1 MWTGGI
7 NVHRNR
13 QNRKKIYNITVIIVM
28 TIIGLIFILPYVW
41 MLLNSFK
48 PLTEIA
54 KGKTFWPKQWTIKNY
69 HTVMTQAPIWKWLRN
84 SVITSVSGTVIMLIT
99 SSLAG
104 FVFAKYSFKGKEFIF
119 MFILA
124 TMMVPSQITM
134 IPSFLIVQGLG
145 MYDSLL
151 ALIIPRMVGGFGIFL
166 CRQFIMDIP
175 DELVEAAHIDGANDM
190 FIYSRVIVPLIRPA
204 LGALAIF
211 TFLGQW
217 NDYLGP
223 LLYLSRTA
231 NMTMPL
237 AINFFSSQHQSD
249 VGAIMAAAT
258 LIMLPVTVVFL
269 SFQKQFVEG
278 IAITGMK

>member
-1 MWTGGI
+1 M
-7 NVHRNR
+7 RKNR
-13 QNRKKIYNITVIIVM
+13 QNHKKVYNVVVILVM
-28 TIIGLIFILPYVW
+28 TLIGLIFILPYVW

-54 KGKTFWPKQWTIKNY
+54 KGKTFWPKQWTMKNY

-84 SVITSVSGTVIMLIT
+84 SVITSVSCTVIMLVT

-124 TMMVPSQITM
+124 TMMVPSQTTM
-134 IPSFLIVQGLG
+134 IPSFLLVQGLG

-237 AINFFSSQHQSD
+237 AINYFSSQHLSD
-249 VGAIMAAAT
+249 VGAILAAAT

>member
-1 MWTGGI
+1 M
-7 NVHRNR
+7 RKNR
-13 QNRKKIYNITVIIVM
+13 QNHKKVYNVIVILVM
-28 TIIGLIFILPYVW
+28 TLIGLIFILPYVW

-54 KGKTFWPKQWTIKNY
+54 KGKTFWPKQWTMKNY

-84 SVITSVSGTVIMLIT
+84 SVITSVSGTVIMLVT

-124 TMMVPSQITM
+124 TMMVPSQTTM
-134 IPSFLIVQGLG
+134 IPSFLLVQGLG

-237 AINFFSSQHQSD
+237 AINYFSSQHLSD

>member
-1 MWTGGI
+1 M
-7 NVHRNR
+7 RKNR
-13 QNRKKIYNITVIIVM
+13 QNHKKVYNVIVILVM
-28 TIIGLIFILPYVW
+28 MLIGLIFILPYVW

-54 KGKTFWPKQWTIKNY
+54 KGKTFWPKQWTMKNY

-84 SVITSVSGTVIMLIT
+84 SVITSVSGTVIMLVT

-124 TMMVPSQITM
+124 TMMVPSQTTM
-134 IPSFLIVQGLG
+134 IPSFLLVQGLG

-237 AINFFSSQHQSD
+237 AINYFSSQHLSD

>member
-1 MWTGGI
+1 M
-7 NVHRNR
+7 RKSR
-13 QNRKKIYNITVIIVM
+13 ENRKRAYNITVIVVM
-28 TIIGLIFILPYVW
+28 TAIGLIFILPYVW

-69 HTVMTQAPIWKWLRN
+69 QTVITQAPIWRWLCN
-84 SVITSVSGTVIMLIT
+84 SVITSVSVTVIMLIT

-104 FVFAKYSFKGKEFIF
+104 FVFAKYSFKGKEAIF

-124 TMMVPSQITM
+124 TMMVPSQTTM
-134 IPSFLIVQGLG
+134 IPSFLLIQGMG

-190 FIYSRVIVPLIRPA
+190 FIYSRVIMPLIRPA

-223 LLYLSRTA
+223 VLYLSRTA

-237 AINFFSSQHQSD
+237 AINYFSSQHMSD

-269 SFQKQFVEG
+269 SFQKQFVAG

>member
-1 MWTGGI
+1 M
-7 NVHRNR
+7 RKNR
-13 QNRKKIYNITVIIVM
+13 QNHKKVYNVVVILVM
-28 TIIGLIFILPYVW
+28 TLIGLIFILPYVW

-54 KGKTFWPKQWTIKNY
+54 KGKTFWPKQWTMKNY

-124 TMMVPSQITM
+124 TMMVPSQTTM
-134 IPSFLIVQGLG
+134 IPSFLLVQGLG

-237 AINFFSSQHQSD
+237 AINYFSSQHLSD

>member
-1 MWTGGI
+1 M
-7 NVHRNR
+7 RKNR
-13 QNRKKIYNITVIIVM
+13 QNHKKVYNVVVILVM
-28 TIIGLIFILPYVW
+28 TLIGLIFILPYVW

-54 KGKTFWPKQWTIKNY
+54 KGKTFWPKQWTMKNY

-84 SVITSVSGTVIMLIT
+84 SVITSVSGTVIMLVT

-124 TMMVPSQITM
+124 TMMVPSQTTM
-134 IPSFLIVQGLG
+134 IPSFLLVQGLG

-175 DELVEAAHIDGANDM
+175 DELVEAAHIGGATDM

-237 AINFFSSQHQSD
+237 AINYFSSQHLSD

>member
-1 MWTGGI
+1 M
-7 NVHRNR
+7 RKNR
-13 QNRKKIYNITVIIVM
+13 QNHKKVYNVVVILVM
-28 TIIGLIFILPYVW
+28 TLIGLIFILPYVW

-54 KGKTFWPKQWTIKNY
+54 KGKTFWPKQWTMKNY
-69 HTVMTQAPIWKWLRN
+69 HTVMTQEPIWKWLRN
-84 SVITSVSGTVIMLIT
+84 SVITSVSCTVIMLVT

-124 TMMVPSQITM
+124 TIMVPSQTTM
-134 IPSFLIVQGLG
+134 IPSFLLVQGLG

-217 NDYLGP
+217 NDYLVP

-237 AINFFSSQHQSD
+237 AINYFSSQHLSD

>member
-1 MWTGGI
+1 M
-7 NVHRNR
+7 RKNR
-13 QNRKKIYNITVIIVM
+13 QNHKKVYNVVVILVM
-28 TIIGLIFILPYVW
+28 TLIGLIFILPYVW

-54 KGKTFWPKQWTIKNY
+54 KGKTFWPKQWTMKNY

-84 SVITSVSGTVIMLIT
+84 SVITSVSGTVIMLVT

-124 TMMVPSQITM
+124 TMMVPSQTTM
-134 IPSFLIVQGLG
+134 IPSFLLVQGLG

-231 NMTMPL
+231 KMTMPL
-237 AINFFSSQHQSD
+237 AINYFSSQHLSD

>member
-1 MWTGGI
+1 M
-7 NVHRNR
+7 RKNR
-13 QNRKKIYNITVIIVM
+13 QNHKKVYNVIVILVM
-28 TIIGLIFILPYVW
+28 TLIGLIFILPYVW

-54 KGKTFWPKQWTIKNY
+54 KGKTFWPKQWTMKNY

-84 SVITSVSGTVIMLIT
+84 SVITSVSGTVIMLVT

-119 MFILA
+119 MVILA
-124 TMMVPSQITM
+124 TMMVPSQTTM
-134 IPSFLIVQGLG
+134 IPSFLLVQGLG

-237 AINFFSSQHQSD
+237 AINYFSIQHLSD

>member
-1 MWTGGI
+1 M
-7 NVHRNR
+7 RKNR
-13 QNRKKIYNITVIIVM
+13 QNHKKVYNVVVILVM
-28 TIIGLIFILPYVW
+28 TLIGLIFILPYVW

-54 KGKTFWPKQWTIKNY
+54 KGKTFWPKQWTMKNY

-84 SVITSVSGTVIMLIT
+84 SVITSVSCTVIMLVT

-124 TMMVPSQITM
+124 TMMVPSQTTM
-134 IPSFLIVQGLG
+134 IPSFLLVQGLG

-166 CRQFIMDIP
+166 CRQVIMDIP

-237 AINFFSSQHQSD
+237 AINYFSSQHLSD
-249 VGAIMAAAT
+249 VGAIMVAAT